1 MTIQISVTVWTILCF
16 LALMLVLDRL
26 LFRPLMSFM
35 DKRKEKIDGAR
46 LSRENA
52 LRAREEEIA
61 QREEDRVAAEQQ
73 AMREASAALEEL
85 RHENARRVAEKK
97 AENEQKLA
105 ALSDTLAEESRSIL
119 TALEPQMEAL
129 AEAFA
134 GRLDSWRAIEDD
146 AGVEELAA
154 PGADM

>member
-1 MTIQISVTVWTILCF
+1 MTIQVSVTVWTILCF

-46 LSRENA
+46 RSKENA
-52 LRAREEEIA
+52 LREREEEIVR
-61 QREEDRVAAEQQ
+61 REEDRVAAEQRS
-73 AMREASAALEEL
+73 MREASAALEEL
-85 RHENARRVAEKK
+85 RRENARRIAEKK

-105 ALSDTLAEESRSIL
+105 ALSQTLAEESRSIL
-119 TALEPQMEAL
+119 AALEPRTEAL

-146 AGVEELAA
+146 AGMEEIAA
-154 PGADM
+154 SGADT